1 MGELG
6 RVVRLGAA
14 LALQL
19 LALWGTGMFW
29 YFRTSDPAADPL
41 PAVGMVVMC
50 ASLLGLG
57 LASVSSATLGRHART
72 CSTAA
77 CVAAPCSALV
87 VLAGGGFTQTGDSVG
102 LVLAVLCCLVSW
114 VCNAFSLLASA
125 GALTSLGLPARIA
138 AVVCAAVCAVAP
150 RSLARLA
157 VDAGQGVV
165 LFAVSMVMCAAVCA
179 LARRESCALF
189 ERTTQASEAPA
200 DVQLTQPA
208 TFLPL
213 GHGLYLLLGVFGF
226 AAGMSF
232 FFGIDADFAHVSAL
246 SIAPLV
252 LIALVGLK
260 VRSRVSL
267 DALHMAS
274 FVIAAGAFLS
284 IGFVWD
290 ESIVVSGALFGAA
303 EACFYV
309 LMFTLLAAIAQRN
322 ERNAAVVFG
331 WGLGLFAFGWGVC
344 GSGFNFL
351 AHIFIFQVPTLVF
364 PLAWAFIAFNAWFLH
379 GFSLDT
385 AVAGIEETRDVV
397 VLGTRY
403 GLWPDGQAEDGLTS
417 EGRGASS
424 DPGRGADSW
433 PAGYAGGESSSSG
446 RRAGVTG
453 VAGAPSSS
461 GIATDPRRAGG
472 PGVSAFASAGRQ
484 GVSLDGAGAP
494 TAAALP
500 SIEER
505 IAGLAQAAGLTGRE
519 REVFDL
525 LARGRNA
532 HYLQEQ
538 LGISRNTA
546 KTHIAHIYTKLGV
559 HSQQELIDLL
569 EQSAS

>member
-1 MGELG
+1 MGEKG
-6 RVVRLGAA
+6 RAVRLGAA

-19 LALWGTGMFW
+19 CALWGTGTFW
-29 YFRTSDPAADPL
+29 YFRTSDPAFDAL
-41 PAVGMVVMC
+41 PTVGMVVMC
-50 ASLLGLG
+50 ACLLGLG
-57 LASVSSATLGRHART
+57 LASASSATLGRHART

-87 VLAGGGFTQTGDSVG
+87 ALAGGGFAQTGDAVG
-102 LVLAVLCCLVSW
+102 LALAVLCCLASW
-114 VCNAFSLLASA
+114 ACNAFSLLACA
-125 GALTSLGLPARIA
+125 GALTSLGLSARIA

-157 VDAGQGVV
+157 VDAGQGVM
-165 LFAVSMVMCAAVCA
+165 LFVASMLMCAAACA

-246 SIAPLV
+246 SIAPLA
-252 LIALVGLK
+252 LIALVGLR

-267 DALHMAS
+267 DALHIAS

-322 ERNAAVVFG
+322 ERNASVVFG
-331 WGLGLFAFGWGVC
+331 WGLGLFALGWGVC
-344 GSGFNFL
+344 GSGFNAL
-351 AHIFIFQVPTLVF
+351 AHIFIMQVPTLVF
-364 PLAWAFIAFNAWFLH
+364 PLAWAFIAFNAWFLR
-379 GFSLDT
+379 GFSLDA

-397 VLGTRY
+397 AAGVRCGA
-403 GLWPDGQAEDGLTS
+403 AEDSGLP
-417 EGRGASS
+417 EGHGTTPACGHRGDVRAAWDGAGDSSLVGRRPDAMGAAGVSPVSGPAGHPGASV
-424 DPGRGADSW
+424 P
-433 PAGYAGGESSSSG
+433 
-446 RRAGVTG
+446 
-453 VAGAPSSS
+453 
-461 GIATDPRRAGG
+461 
-472 PGVSAFASAGRQ
+472 AGRQ
-484 GVSLDGAGAP
+484 GSPAGGAGAP
-494 TAAALP
+494 HASAAP
-500 SIEER
+500 SLEER
-505 IAGLAQAAGLTGRE
+505 IAGLAQASGLTDRE

-569 EQSAS
+569 EGSAL